1 MLCVTENIPAFVA
14 LNYTSNP
21 VHCKAA
27 SFKHLNGKK
36 PNIAF
41 LNVGKEV
48 DMKEREKK
56 SKISNEERLFQC
68 AESLEI
74 GVNPTEKDLQVKGR
88 RINH

>member
-27 SFKHLNGKK
+27 NFKYLNGEK

-56 SKISNEERLFQC
+56 VKSVMKRDCFNVLSRWK
-68 AESLEI
+68 LELI
-74 GVNPTEKDLQVKGR
+74 PQKRTYR
-88 RINH
+88 